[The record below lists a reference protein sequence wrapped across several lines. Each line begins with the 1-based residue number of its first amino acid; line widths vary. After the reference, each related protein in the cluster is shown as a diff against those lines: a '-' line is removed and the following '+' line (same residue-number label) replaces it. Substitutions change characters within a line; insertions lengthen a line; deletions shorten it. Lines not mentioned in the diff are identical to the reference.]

1 MVTEAPSRGARAVA
15 LRTVKQTAT
24 TPGRLSVAAVALVVL
39 TTLTGVFAAITLQDK
54 KNTLSDLVAHR
65 EPLAAAAQLIFRSLS
80 DADATAASAFL
91 SGGAEPEA
99 LRQRYEFDIAQAG
112 AALGKASSDVGADSL
127 AAQQVDVLS
136 RQLPVYTGLV
146 ETARA
151 NNRQGFPAGAA
162 YLREASGL
170 MRSQILPAAEKL
182 YQINYE
188 RLTAEQDAARSFPWI
203 TAVLTLLLIGALVV
217 TQMWLTRKTNRVINV
232 GLAAATAAVALALIW
247 GTVALLVES
256 TYVGSAEREGSQQ
269 VDLLVQAR
277 INSLKCRADETLT
290 LVARGDGAAY
300 EKEWAELAPTL
311 AGEGNLLSR
320 AAADAAPELSGPVNE
335 AVKNAEAWVAAHAK
349 IRELDNGGQYAEA
362 VTMAIGDAPDSAAT
376 AFAALDRN
384 LIEALNAGRKEF
396 TAQTA
401 RAENA
406 LTGLVPGVVV
416 LALIAGAGITLG
428 IRARLQ
434 EYR

>member
-1 MVTEAPSRGARAVA
+1 M
-15 LRTVKQTAT
+15 
-24 TPGRLSVAAVALVVL
+24 
-39 TTLTGVFAAITLQDK
+39 
-54 KNTLSDLVAHR
+54 
-65 EPLAAAAQLIFRSLS
+65 
-80 DADATAASAFL
+80 
-91 SGGAEPEA
+91 
-99 LRQRYEFDIAQAG
+99 
-112 AALGKASSDVGADSL
+112 
-127 AAQQVDVLS
+127 
-136 RQLPVYTGLV
+136 
-146 ETARA
+146 
-151 NNRQGFPAGAA
+151 
-162 YLREASGL
+162 
-170 MRSQILPAAEKL
+170 
-182 YQINYE
+182 
-188 RLTAEQDAARSFPWI
+188 
-203 TAVLTLLLIGALVV
+203 
-217 TQMWLTRKTNRVINV
+217 
-232 GLAAATAAVALALIW
+232 ALALIW